1 MLPGS
6 HRTRRR
12 SPAER
17 PVSVSK
23 VHLQESIGVKAVHIC
38 VDMQRLLAPEGPWPT
53 PWMASALE
61 CQLRLIEKAPQRS
74 VFTRFIPPRS
84 AGDMPGKWRHYY
96 DKWRVVT
103 RDFLDP
109 ALLELVEPLP
119 RFVPPAVV
127 VDKTRYSGF
136 WGSNLQATLSR
147 LEADTLVVS
156 GAETDVCV
164 LSTIMSAID
173 IGYRVIVAADAV
185 CSSSDRCHD
194 ALMTLYHQRFSEQIE
209 IADTETLLRSWVTI

>member
-1 MLPGS
+1 MSEIFLQEPIG
-6 HRTRRR
+6 HR
-12 SPAER
+12 A
-17 PVSVSK
+17 
-23 VHLQESIGVKAVHIC
+23 VHLC

-61 CQLRLIEKAPQRS
+61 LQLRIIEKAPAQS

-84 AGDMPGKWRHYY
+84 AEEMPGKWRRYY

-109 ALLELVEPLP
+109 ALLELVDPLP
-119 RFVPPAVV
+119 RFVPPAIV
-127 VDKTRYSGF
+127 VDKSRYSSF
-136 WGSNLQATLSR
+136 WGSNLQATLVR
-147 LEADTLVVS
+147 FDADTLIVS

-173 IGYRVIVAADAV
+173 IGYRVIVVADAV
-185 CSSSDRCHD
+185 CSSSDQCHD

-209 IADTETLLRSWVTI
+209 IADTETILRSWRTI